1 VAFCVFLESN
11 LYYGLINKEHII
23 EVKSSQ
29 IDPNIARVTRWI
41 TTAVIVV
48 VAIMVLSSSIY
59 TVQSGERAIVFTWGK
74 ITNVTSEGLNF
85 KIPLMQNVEKVDI
98 RTMKAEAP
106 AVAASK
112 NMQTVHTTVTVNY
125 HLDPSKLDVL
135 YSTVGLDVETK
146 IIDSRIQEVVKA
158 VIAKYTAD
166 ELLAQREEVK
176 SEISGLLT
184 HQVAQ
189 YHIIVELGGVQI
201 TNFEFSAAF
210 VQAIENKQI
219 AEQNA
224 LKAKNDLDRIK
235 VEADQQIA
243 TAQGNAES
251 IRIQANAI
259 RAQGGKEYVEMQAI
273 QKWNGQLPTY
283 MGGNGPMPF
292 LNLK

>member
-1 VAFCVFLESN
+1 MEIHSR
-11 LYYGLINKEHII
+11 E
-23 EVKSSQ
+23 
-29 IDPNIARVTRWI
+29 IDPNMAKAGRWI
-41 TTAVIVV
+41 VAGIIAF
-48 VAIMVLSSSIY
+48 VAIMLLTSSLF

-74 ITNVTSEGLNF
+74 ITNVVGEGLNF
-85 KIPLMQNVEKVDI
+85 KIPIMQTIIKVDI
-98 RTMKAEAP
+98 RTQKAEAP

-125 HLDPSKLDVL
+125 HLDPSKLAEL
-135 YSTVGLDVETK
+135 YAAVGLDVERK

-166 ELLAQREEVK
+166 ELLAQRESVK
-176 SEISGLLT
+176 AEISELLT
-184 HQVAQ
+184 AQVAQ
-189 YHIIVELGGVQI
+189 YRIIVEQGGVQI

-235 VEADQQIA
+235 VEAEQQIA
-243 TAQGNAES
+243 TARGNAES
-251 IRIQANAI
+251 IRIQADAI
-259 RAQGGKEYVEMQAI
+259 RAQGGKEYVELKAI
-273 QKWNGQLPTY
+273 EKWNGQLPTY
-283 MGGNGPMPF
+283 TGGNGPLPF